1 MSFPPP
7 TRPKLGQS
15 ASASRVGGSNPKI
28 DHTALRVQQTEL
40 ASELLRAR
48 LAVGDLSVGAAGGP
62 LSRAAATAPR
72 PGAAAASLSI
82 PRAVA
87 AAPSRTL
94 RSVGNFS
101 LATDP
106 AHLSPWERR
115 VRQQRLH
122 REHASTPSL
131 LSAPDGLAP
140 SLPWD
145 VPPPASPTPS
155 HARPMSVGKN
165 AIGASWPSP
174 GAEKAAAPAYMR
186 EHARFRKKAAEP
198 FKEVLMWKLQ
208 DVEGTSSQM
217 LSLMRRGD
225 WRCRG

>member
-1 MSFPPP
+1 MGAA
-7 TRPKLGQS
+7 R
-15 ASASRVGGSNPKI
+15 GGS
-28 DHTALRVQQTEL
+28 E
-40 ASELLRAR
+40 
-48 LAVGDLSVGAAGGP
+48 
-62 LSRAAATAPR
+62 
-72 PGAAAASLSI
+72 
-82 PRAVA
+82 
-87 AAPSRTL
+87 PS
-94 RSVGNFS
+94 
-101 LATDP
+101 
-106 AHLSPWERR
+106 
-115 VRQQRLH
+115 LH
-122 REHASTPSL
+122 RDAHASSPSLHRDAHASSPSL

-155 HARPMSVGKN
+155 HARPMSVGKSHV
-165 AIGASWPSP
+165 GATWPSP